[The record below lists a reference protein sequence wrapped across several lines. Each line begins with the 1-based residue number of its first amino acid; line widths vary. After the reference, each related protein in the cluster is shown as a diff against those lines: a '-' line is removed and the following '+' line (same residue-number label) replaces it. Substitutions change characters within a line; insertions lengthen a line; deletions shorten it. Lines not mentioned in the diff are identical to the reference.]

1 MESLSL
7 VESFTFYTCAQKGL
21 RLDLYVITL
30 HQPWLRY
37 ESDYQYSF
45 NTERSSKKFG
55 QKSESYVIGNK
66 CSSYVLE
73 FPLWFVQ
80 N

>member
-7 VESFTFYTCAQKGL
+7 VESFTFYTCAQKGI

-37 ESDYQYSF
+37 ESRYQYSF
-45 NTERSSKKFG
+45 TTERSTKTFG
-55 QKSESYVIGNK
+55 QKSENYVIGNK